1 MRARLLSKPQYK
13 QVLPDPHCSWR
24 YSMASYSEIPLHWHY
39 HHAYELALTQY
50 SQGLRYVGDSIEPY
64 TDVDL
69 VLTGPQ
75 LAHSWCSDAAVTGQQ
90 QIVQVLQL
98 PSGWLEQ
105 LADTLPELQPVR
117 SLLQAA
123 TRGIHFSADT
133 TSAIAS
139 LFSQLQA
146 ADPFDQFV
154 TVVQMLRCLK
164 ADRDARLLASA
175 ASALPKLRDAG
186 VGRLEKVLEY
196 IHKHYTDDLRAEQL
210 ARLAHMSTNHFH
222 RFIKQRTDKTFNE
235 LVTELRISKA
245 CQLLLSSSMQIASI
259 CNQCGFND
267 LSNFN
272 RRFMQLKQ
280 CTPSEFRRTA
290 QQSSASV
297 RSGVK
302 LASYPSVPTRG
313 ASIAAG

>member
-1 MRARLLSKPQYK
+1 MRARPLSKPQYK

-24 YSMASYSEIPLHWHY
+24 YSEACYSEIPLQWHY
-39 HHAYELALTQY
+39 HQAYELALTQS
-50 SQGLRYVGDSIEPY
+50 SQGLRYVGDSIESY
-64 TDVDL
+64 SDADL

-75 LAHSWCSDAAVTGQQ
+75 LAHSWCSDAALTGQR
-90 QIVQVLQL
+90 QIVQVLHL
-98 PSGWLEQ
+98 PAGWLEQ
-105 LADTLPELQPVR
+105 LAETLPELRPVR

-123 TRGIHFSADT
+123 TRGIHFSANT
-133 TSAIAS
+133 TSEITA
-139 LFSQLQA
+139 LFSQLRA

-154 TVVQMLRCLK
+154 TLVQMLRCLK

-175 ASALPKLRDAG
+175 AAVLPKPCDAG
-186 VGRLEKVLEY
+186 AGRLEKVLEY

-210 ARLAHMSTNHFH
+210 ARFAHMSTNHFH
-222 RFIKQRTDKTFNE
+222 RFIKQRTDKTFTE

-245 CQLLLSSSMQIASI
+245 CQLLQNSTMQIASI

-280 CTPSEFRRTA
+280 CTPSEFRRAALQTGPLPRA
-290 QQSSASV
+290 RRQ
-297 RSGVK
+297 
-302 LASYPSVPTRG
+302 PVP
-313 ASIAAG
+313 AAMATTLPAG